1 MGLWAST
8 YPTTGQ
14 VSINGHY
21 GRNSSTLPKQGTCF
35 PSCSRNSLAAE
46 PFHQCKERKVIYCAH
61 TSTKVRDSHEMQKCW
76 EQRDAQHG
84 QILLQT
90 SILSNSVYETAKHLD
105 RGFLKIRCTLL
116 GFKHVYLGLFYKV
129 CSLKM
134 FVKLGFV
141 TQLEPEQEK
150 KTKAETAAFLHPCF
164 PFWYHLNQ

>member
-1 MGLWAST
+1 
-8 YPTTGQ
+8 
-14 VSINGHY
+14 
-21 GRNSSTLPKQGTCF
+21 
-35 PSCSRNSLAAE
+35 
-46 PFHQCKERKVIYCAH
+46 
-61 TSTKVRDSHEMQKCW
+61 MQKCW

-105 RGFLKIRCTLL
+105 GGFLKIRCTPL

-150 KTKAETAAFLHPCF
+150 KKQKQRQQHFYILVSLFGITLTSDRYSQLLPRTSN
-164 PFWYHLNQ
+164 P

>member
-21 GRNSSTLPKQGTCF
+21 VRNSSTLPKQGTCF

-61 TSTKVRDSHEMQKCW
+61 TSTKVRGSHEMQKCW

-105 RGFLKIRCTLL
+105 GGFLKIRCTPL

-150 KTKAETAAFLHPCF
+150 KNKSRDSSISTSLF
-164 PFWYHLNQ
+164 PFLVSP